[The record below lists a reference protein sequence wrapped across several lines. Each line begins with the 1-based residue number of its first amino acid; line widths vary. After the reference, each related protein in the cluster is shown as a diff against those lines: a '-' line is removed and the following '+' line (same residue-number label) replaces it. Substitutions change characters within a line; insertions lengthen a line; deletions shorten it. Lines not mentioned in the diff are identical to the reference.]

1 MGKESRSAQG
11 SACWNVAFICL
22 GNERIVSLM
31 ALGCAWGLVLEEK
44 VSISEIRMTR
54 VL

>member
-11 SACWNVAFICL
+11 SAGWNVAFICL

-31 ALGCAWGLVLEEK
+31 ALGCAWGLVLEEI
-44 VSISEIRMTR
+44 SISEIRMTR